1 MWSKT
6 GSLFS
11 YIQTQNLMYW
21 NGKCSLNIHGL
32 CNGIVK
38 QKDIFFSILCEPCW
52 KVWGNCCVIGNTFWW
67 TELEENG
74 MYWQPVSTLTLERNK
89 AIHAEQSPF
98 GAQTLSFF
106 SPLCI
111 SLFPLKCSCEI
122 NGKSNRWIIYREV
135 ILLVAEEVQR
145 GICAEQNSG
154 ALFSKRK
161 FQSNVF
167 DLIMMSLWQ
176 WS

>member
-1 MWSKT
+1 
-6 GSLFS
+6 
-11 YIQTQNLMYW
+11 MYW

-52 KVWGNCCVIGNTFWW
+52 KVWGNCCVI
-67 TELEENG
+67 ENIFLMNRAMKRMG
-74 MYWQPVSTLTLERNK
+74 CTDSQSQHWHWNE
-89 AIHAEQSPF
+89 IEQYRQNSHHLVHKHV
-98 GAQTLSFF
+98 AFF

-111 SLFPLKCSCEI
+111 SLFPPKCSCEI
-122 NGKSNRWIIYREV
+122 NGRSNRWIIYREV
-135 ILLVAEEVQR
+135 ILLVAEEVQG

-167 DLIMMSLWQ
+167 DLIMMNLWQ